1 MKITVLL
8 NRDHETVRSLFAKYN
23 KAGGR
28 AQNGKKELFEEI
40 RREIMIHSQMETEIF
55 YPALRSTASVRAE
68 ELVSSAMEEHDA
80 AEDLIQELAAMNG
93 NDRHFDAKMT
103 HLIDTVNGHIDKEE
117 EEIFDEARKSLPE
130 YRLEELGLEMED
142 RRKILTQLA
151 A

>member
-8 NRDHETVRSLFAKYN
+8 RKDHETVRSLFTRYK
-23 KAGGR
+23 KAAGR
-28 AQNGKKELFEEI
+28 PQNGKNEIFEDI

-55 YPALRSTASVRAE
+55 YPALGATTSPRSAE
-68 ELVSSAMEEHDA
+68 LLTSAMEEHGVV
-80 AEDLIQELAAMNG
+80 EKLLRELSATNG
-93 NDRHFDAKMT
+93 HDRQFEAKMT
-103 HLIDTVNGHIDKEE
+103 SLIDLVNEHIDKEE
-117 EEIFDEARKSLPE
+117 EEIFEEARQNLPE